1 MLKLSILS
9 LYSMPPP
16 VIPIFIICDMYA
28 QSYGSPIYQNEMDT
42 LPEKDPDAKLLS
54 QPRST
59 YDCITISG

>member
-42 LPEKDPDAKLLS
+42 LPEKDPYLHIKVMWKGTDTR
-54 QPRST
+54 P
-59 YDCITISG
+59 